1 MNDLILANG
10 ITMTSLEVV
19 DLVNKLR
26 LEEGNSKVKRHDHFM
41 SSIRDEIKA
50 LETLGIGVPN
60 FWESSY
66 INSQNKEQ
74 PCFILNKA
82 GVMQMLNKESAYVR
96 YKTQQY
102 IEALENKLATPSYM
116 IEDPIAR
123 AEKWIEEQKEKLLLI
138 EEKKFLETKI
148 EDMVDTNVS
157 YETLRRQ
164 LKANVDVICKLR
176 KNFKTPWSE
185 LYKFLFENG
194 YNLESRRTRFKKRI
208 FEQTEI
214 LGKQIEDLKENV
226 IYELE
231 KEIKNY
237 KRNTIEY
244 KSTREQINNAKEEV
258 KRLQAENRKL
268 LSEFNNS
275 NKLDFIK
282 EEEWKDIIII
292 TRSWVEA
299 NGVDWREG
307 LSRNNDNLPF

>member
-1 MNDLILANG
+1 MNDLILNNEV
-10 ITMTSLEVV
+10 TMTSLEVV

-26 LEEGNSKVKRHDHFM
+26 LEEGNTTEKEHKNFM
-41 SSIRDEIKA
+41 RDIRKELEA
-50 LETLGIGVPN
+50 LENAGVRGQLN
-60 FWESSY
+60 FEPSSY

-82 GVMQMLNKESAYVR
+82 GIMQMLNKESAYVR

-102 IEALENKLATPSYM
+102 IEALENKLTTPSYM

-164 LKANVDVICKLR
+164 LKANVDIICKLR

-194 YNLESRRTRFKKRI
+194 YNLESRRTRAKKRI
-208 FEQTEI
+208 FEQTEV
-214 LGKQIEDLKENV
+214 LGKEIEDLKENV

-244 KSTREQINNAKEEV
+244 KVTREQINKAKDRV
-258 KRLQAENRKL
+258 KELQAENRKL

-307 LSRNNDNLPF
+307 LSRDNNLPF